1 MEQSKLEAMA
11 KEMAKDIKTQ
21 EDLSQFS
28 SQLMK
33 MAEETALGAEME
45 SHQGYKPNEKSQSRR
60 GNHRN
65 GSSKKRLI
73 GEHGE
78 IEISTPRDREGSFEP
93 QIIGKRQTRQPP
105 RWSIWLSVRHPKNGP
120 CRSTIGSRA

>member
-1 MEQSKLEAMA
+1 MEQSKLEALA

-33 MAEETALGAEME
+33 MAVETALGAEME
-45 SHQGYKPNEKSQSRR
+45 SPLGYKPNEKSQSHL

-65 GSSKKRLI
+65 CISKKI
-73 GEHGE
+73 
-78 IEISTPRDREGSFEP
+78 
-93 QIIGKRQTRQPP
+93 
-105 RWSIWLSVRHPKNGP
+105 KNRTSN
-120 CRSTIGSRA
+120 C